1 MKIMCNVEKFHEL
14 YEECKKLNFDES
26 SELVE
31 QARSAEEAEF
41 FARVSDIILQQKQ
54 RMVIAE
60 KRF

>member
-1 MKIMCNVEKFHEL
+1 MYSVEKFHEL
-14 YEECKKLNFDES
+14 YEECKKLNFVGS

-54 RMVIAE
+54 KNVIA
-60 KRF
+60 KKIF

>member
-1 MKIMCNVEKFHEL
+1 MYSVEKFHEL

-26 SELVE
+26 SELIE

-41 FARVSDIILQQKQ
+41 VARVSDIILQQKQ
-54 RMVIAE
+54 KNVIAE

>member
-1 MKIMCNVEKFHEL
+1 MCKVEKFHEL
-14 YEECKKLNFDES
+14 YEVCKKLNFDES

-31 QARSAEEAEF
+31 RAQSAEEAEF